1 MTDEVTPTPA
11 EAVNK
16 PEETVTPESTEAK
29 APEQT
34 VEETL
39 AVPEAPKEEKPTVGL
54 DKFLEQKKQ
63 NKELKSRLE
72 ALEKQ
77 IGEGATKREV
87 SKDIRALATEHNVDP
102 EFLES
107 FAEAVRERAEAV
119 VDEKLRPLTEREAA
133 QKREQL
139 FKQHI
144 DATLEE
150 MPEYKDV
157 VNVDILKQLAFNPA
171 NAKKTF
177 RQLLEE
183 TYGNVVK
190 PRKSI
195 ETTTPRGGAQGG
207 ALDYEKAL
215 HDAAYF
221 KEVMADKELKKQ
233 YNEEMFRRS

>member
-16 PEETVTPESTEAK
+16 PEETVTPESTEAEVS
-29 APEQT
+29 EQT

-39 AVPEAPKEEKPTVGL
+39 AVPAPKEEKPTVGL
-54 DKFLEQKKQ
+54 DKFLDQKKQ
-63 NKELKSRLE
+63 NKELKQRLE
-72 ALEKQ
+72 VLEKQ
-77 IGEGATKREV
+77 IGDGATKREV
-87 SKDIRALATEHNVDP
+87 SKDIRALAQEHNVDP

-107 FAEAVRERAEAV
+107 FADAVRERAEAV
-119 VDEKLRPLTEREAA
+119 VDEKLRPLTEEKA
-133 QKREQL
+133 QAKREQL

-144 DATLEE
+144 EATLEE

-157 VNVDILKQLAFNPA
+157 VNIDILRQLAFNPA

-177 RQLLEE
+177 RNLLEE
-183 TYGNVVK
+183 AYGNVVK

-207 ALDYEKAL
+207 ALNYEKAL
-215 HDAAYF
+215 HDATYF
-221 KEVMADKELKKQ
+221 REVMADPQLKQQ
-233 YNEEMFRRS
+233 YNEEMLRRN